1 MDKKKDKRKE
11 DKKKSEDKKKREHRE
26 DKKTKI
32 KTKKQKKEIDH
43 SGSLIRKQT
52 GSEEVYRGT
61 GGGTEV

>member
-11 DKKKSEDKKKREHRE
+11 DKKKSE